1 MARGNQASTSS
12 QAMNN
17 SSGRLVSEDSS
28 SPFYLQNGDHP
39 GLVLVTH
46 PLTGTNYNTWS
57 RAISMALTAKNK
69 LVFVDGAYLRPP
81 MDDLLYGAWN
91 RCNSMVISW
100 LLNSVSREISDSL
113 LYIPTA
119 SEIWI
124 DLRDRFHQSNAP
136 RIFQL
141 KKLLTGLHQG
151 SMDINAYYTKLRTLW
166 DELKDFQPVSVCN
179 CGSMKD
185 WINYQNQECVMQFL
199 MGLNESYAQIRAQ
212 ILMMDP
218 IPVISKVFSLVVQE
232 ERQRSIHKD
241 ITSPSA
247 DQYSFTHQS
256 SSSVAAMTK
265 GNQYVKDNSG
275 DKPICSHCHMT
286 GHTITKCYKIHGYP
300 VGHPKYKQL
309 QLGSGRQIHVNQA
322 HTPPVPAHTSPAP
335 SMNSMAS
342 SLNPDQCKQ
351 LIAFLSSQLQLGH
364 TSALDTQQLGPSA
377 SCFSGNYSLAFGLN
391 PSLSTRWVLDT
402 GATHHICCSLSF
414 FSSSKS
420 FSSRVTLPNN
430 SVVYATH
437 IGSVQLSPDL
447 YLDDVLFV
455 PQFSFNLLSISSLT
469 NHTPCSVH
477 FLSDSCFIQALTT
490 NKMIGMD
497 SRMGNLMGHPS
508 FPKLSVLENVF
519 GDNSL
524 KHDGPTSSFPH
535 QDFFSDGVLP
545 TQQSIAREITTNS
558 GLPSRSD
565 SGLTSRSHRVCTKPS
580 HLRDYHCYST
590 HYSFTSST
598 AHPLSLVLGGT
609 RLSKQYSAFI
619 QNVSSI
625 IEPQSFSQAVVKP
638 EWCQAM
644 ATELEALERNG
655 TWSVVSLPLGKTA
668 VGCRW
673 VYKAKFRADGSLE
686 RYKARLVAKGYTQQ
700 EGIDYLETFS
710 PVAKLVTVRVL
721 LALASICG
729 WSLTQLDVNNA
740 FLHGD
745 LSEEVYMS
753 LPPGYQH
760 KGAVFPHNAVC
771 KLHKSIYGL
780 KQASRQWFAKFSS
793 TLIRIGFVQSHA
805 DSSLFV
811 QTRGRTF
818 LALLVYVDDIVL
830 ATNDKKEA
838 NDLKIFLDSC
848 FKLKDLGDLK
858 YFLGIEVARSSSG
871 ISICQRHYALHLL
884 TETGLLGCKPRSTPL
899 DVNLKLSI
907 EDGELLPDPSLYRR
921 LVGKLLYLTITRP
934 DLAYSVNRLSQFVA
948 CPREPHLQAVY
959 SILKYVKGTVGQ
971 GLFYASSSSL
981 KLSFFSDSDW
991 ATCPDTRRSV
1001 SGYCVLIGESLVSWK
1016 SKKQHTV
1023 SRSSAEAEYRS
1034 MAGATCEVIW
1044 MLAVLK
1050 DLCISYSE
1058 PAVLFCD
1065 SQSAIHIA
1073 SNPVFHERTK
1083 HIEIDC
1089 HIVREKV
1096 QRGLIKL
1103 LHVSSQFQLA
1113 DLFTKCLLPSRFRM
1127 LLTKMGVHNIHTP
1140 S

>member
-1 MARGNQASTSS
+1 MAKGNQASTSS
-12 QAMNN
+12 QAMTN
-17 SSGRLVSEDSS
+17 SNGRLVSEDSS

-39 GLVLVTH
+39 GLVLVSH
-46 PLTGTNYNTWS
+46 PLT
-57 RAISMALTAKNK
+57 
-69 LVFVDGAYLRPP
+69 AYIRPKP
-81 MDDLLYGAWN
+81 NDLMYGAWN
-91 RCNSMVISW
+91 RSNSMVISW
-100 LLNSVSREISDSL
+100 ILNSVSREISDSL

-124 DLRDRFHQSNAP
+124 DLRYRFHQSNAP

-185 WINYQNQECVMQFL
+185 WVNYQNQECVMQFL

-241 ITSPSA
+241 ITSSST
-247 DQYSFTHQS
+247 DQYSFLHQP
-256 SSSVAAMTK
+256 SVVAMTK

-275 DKPICSHCHMT
+275 DKPVCSHCHIK
-286 GHTITKCYKIHGYP
+286 GHTIDKCYKVHGYP
-300 VGHPKYKQL
+300 VGHPKYKQQ

-322 HTPPVPAHTSPAP
+322 HISPAP
-335 SMNSMAS
+335 SMNSMAN
-342 SLNPDQCKQ
+342 SLNPDQCRQ

-364 TSALDTQQLGPSA
+364 PSTLDTQQLEPSA
-377 SCFSGNYSLAFGLN
+377 SCFSGKYSLAFGLN
-391 PSLSTRWVLDT
+391 PSLSARW
-402 GATHHICCSLSF
+402 
-414 FSSSKS
+414 
-420 FSSRVTLPNN
+420 
-430 SVVYATH
+430 
-437 IGSVQLSPDL
+437 
-447 YLDDVLFV
+447 
-455 PQFSFNLLSISSLT
+455 
-469 NHTPCSVH
+469 
-477 FLSDSCFIQALTT
+477 ALTT
-490 NKMIGMD
+490 NKMIGMG
-497 SRMGNLMGHPS
+497 SRMGNLYILHHSSPPHSSPS
-508 FPKLSVLENVF
+508 RT
-519 GDNSL
+519 
-524 KHDGPTSSFPH
+524 PTSFPH

-545 TQQSIAREITTNS
+545 TQKSVARETTT
-558 GLPSRSD
+558 D
-565 SGLTSRSHRVCTKPS
+565 SGLTSRSHRVCTKPL
-580 HLRDYHCYST
+580 HLRDYRCYST
-590 HYSFTSST
+590 HSSPISST

-609 RLSKQYSAFI
+609 RLSKKYSAFI
-619 QNVSSI
+619 HNVSSI
-625 IEPQSFSQAVVKP
+625 IEPQYFSQAVVKP

-644 ATELEALERNG
+644 ATELEALER
-655 TWSVVSLPLGKTA
+655 
-668 VGCRW
+668 
-673 VYKAKFRADGSLE
+673 
-686 RYKARLVAKGYTQQ
+686 YTQQ

-721 LALASICG
+721 LALASIRG
-729 WSLTQLDVNNA
+729 WFLTQLDVNNA

-811 QTRGRTF
+811 RTRGRTF

-871 ISICQRHYALHLL
+871 ISICQRHYALQLL
-884 TETGLLGCKPRSTPL
+884 TETGLLGCKQRSTPL

-959 SILKYVKGTVGQ
+959 SILKYVKGTVGH
-971 GLFYASSSSL
+971 GLFYASSSL

-1016 SKKQHTV
+1016 SKKQHTI

-1034 MAGATCEVIW
+1034 MAGATCESIGHPHC
-1044 MLAVLK
+1044 L
-1050 DLCISYSE
+1050 
-1058 PAVLFCD
+1058 
-1065 SQSAIHIA
+1065 QS
-1073 SNPVFHERTK
+1073 S
-1083 HIEIDC
+1083 
-1089 HIVREKV
+1089 
-1096 QRGLIKL
+1096 
-1103 LHVSSQFQLA
+1103 VS
-1113 DLFTKCLLPSRFRM
+1113 
-1127 LLTKMGVHNIHTP
+1127 
-1140 S
+1140 